1 MTDFLRTKTVT
12 KAIPLLLLIGLCFLS
27 ITIIKDYLTPIIWAI
42 IIAYVLWPAYQI
54 LKQQFNNRDN
64 LSAAMMTGLI
74 GVLISL
80 TVYWLIDLIQIEFST
95 AYQSIING
103 FNPEKYQLHN
113 ILAKL
118 PWLNTP
124 IKTWIAKLHIDEN
137 QLLSQLSILVKQGL
151 GQFTQAIDHISKNAL
166 KLGAFSVTLFFCFR
180 DGELV
185 IQQLQHGLLK
195 FLGPYQAVCIQATQ
209 DTTRAVVCGLVLA
222 ALGQG
227 IVAGTGYYFAG
238 VNAPVLFGA
247 LTALLAIIPMGAIL
261 VWLPISVGL
270 ILLDQTW
277 QGVGL
282 LLWGFCVISTIDN
295 VIRPLVI
302 SGSSSTPI
310 LIVLLG
316 VLGGLNAFGVIG
328 LFLGP
333 IILAILLAVW
343 KTWVAQQI
351 ASDPNQDVNNP
362 PIWHELSGAEALAIL
377 DSNLDTGLSTQTV
390 NQRINEY
397 GLNQLLEKPSRS
409 KLSLFIA
416 QFKSVLILILL
427 AAAVLAAS
435 IGDLKDGIV
444 ILVVVIINALLG
456 FYQEHKAEASLSAL
470 KQMLTHQSKVRRSGL
485 VYELASAQLVPGD
498 IVILEAGSKIPADG
512 RILVAHT
519 LEVDES
525 SLTGE
530 SCPIP
535 KHNKPLN
542 KSSCVLAERHN
553 MLYMNNT
560 ITRGRAE
567 MLVTATGMSTEI
579 GQLAQLLTST
589 TEQPTPLQIQ
599 LDSLGKR
606 LVTFTLAM
614 ISLLIMAALWRGEPL
629 ITTLM
634 TAIALAVA
642 AIPEGLPAVVT
653 VTLALGMHRMAKH
666 QAIIKRL
673 ASVETLGCTT
683 VICSDKTGTLT
694 VNQMTVRSIY
704 YKQQHFS
711 ISGEGYNTNGSISPT
726 LPDNSLEELL
736 LPLAL
741 CNNSQLHH
749 NKVVG
754 DPMEAALLV
763 LISKAHYQAAE
774 LVQQYPRLAEIPFD
788 AEHKFMASFHHID
801 GQIKVFIKGAPDE
814 LFKLCQT
821 PVHHESL
828 DSTHEFNLQNNALAA
843 KGLRVIAVASL
854 TLPSHITELDSQLF
868 QYIKDLNLIALIG
881 LIDPPRTE
889 VSAAIAL
896 CQKAGIAIKMI
907 TGDQKVTATAIGQQ
921 LGLSTQVLEGAELT
935 QLNDHDLAHCIEDI
949 GIFARTGPDQK
960 ARIIKALQ
968 ANGHIVAMTG
978 DGVNDAPALR
988 KADIGIA
995 MGITGT
1001 DVAKE
1006 AASMILLDDNFATL
1020 VKAIKEGR
1028 GIYANMIKFVRF
1040 QLSTNIGA
1048 LLTVALAPALGLPS
1062 PFTAIQLL
1070 WINIIMDGPPALS
1083 LGMDPTRNTIMND
1096 APRQPKTRIL
1106 TTQRMTDLLLYG
1118 VNMAA
1123 GTLGVLYYSLQYKS
1137 PAQASTLAFTT
1148 FVFFQI
1154 FNVYNAR
1161 SENHSIFNRYFFV
1174 NKMLSLAVVT
1184 ILFLQIIVIYWPSAQ
1199 ALFNTTALSAT
1210 DWLIAMSVAAS
1221 IVIIDELKKLI
1232 HRSFN

>member
-1 MTDFLRTKTVT
+1 MTTDFLRTKTVA
-12 KAIPLLLLIGLCFLS
+12 KVIPLLLLIGLCFLS
-27 ITIIKDYLTPIIWAI
+27 ITIIKDYLIPIIWAI

-54 LKQQFNNRDN
+54 LRQQLNNKDN

-74 GVLISL
+74 GVFISL

-118 PWLNTP
+118 PWLNTS

-180 DGELV
+180 DGELF
-185 IQQLQHGLLK
+185 IQQLQQGLLK

-227 IVAGTGYYFAG
+227 IVAGIGYYFAG
-238 VNAPVLFGA
+238 VSAPALFGA

-277 QGVGL
+277 PGVGL

-316 VLGGLNAFGVIG
+316 ILGGLNAFGVIG

-333 IILAILLAVW
+333 IILAVLLAVW

-351 ASDPNQDVNNP
+351 ASSPNQEGINSPV
-362 PIWHELSGAEALAIL
+362 WHELSGAEALVIL

-390 NQRINEY
+390 NQRIKEY

-435 IGDLKDGIV
+435 IGDLKDGMV

-470 KQMLTHQSKVRRSGL
+470 KQMLTHQSKVRRAGL
-485 VYELASAQLVPGD
+485 IYELASAQLVPGD

-542 KSSCVLAERHN
+542 KSPCVLAERHN

-567 MLVTATGMSTEI
+567 MLVTATGISTEI

-589 TEQPTPLQIQ
+589 AYPTP
-599 LDSLGKR
+599 
-606 LVTFTLAM
+606 
-614 ISLLIMAALWRGEPL
+614 
-629 ITTLM
+629 
-634 TAIALAVA
+634 
-642 AIPEGLPAVVT
+642 
-653 VTLALGMHRMAKH
+653 
-666 QAIIKRL
+666 
-673 ASVETLGCTT
+673 
-683 VICSDKTGTLT
+683 
-694 VNQMTVRSIY
+694 
-704 YKQQHFS
+704 
-711 ISGEGYNTNGSISPT
+711 
-726 LPDNSLEELL
+726 NS
-736 LPLAL
+736 
-741 CNNSQLHH
+741 
-749 NKVVG
+749 
-754 DPMEAALLV
+754 
-763 LISKAHYQAAE
+763 
-774 LVQQYPRLAEIPFD
+774 
-788 AEHKFMASFHHID
+788 
-801 GQIKVFIKGAPDE
+801 
-814 LFKLCQT
+814 
-821 PVHHESL
+821 
-828 DSTHEFNLQNNALAA
+828 
-843 KGLRVIAVASL
+843 
-854 TLPSHITELDSQLF
+854 
-868 QYIKDLNLIALIG
+868 
-881 LIDPPRTE
+881 
-889 VSAAIAL
+889 
-896 CQKAGIAIKMI
+896 
-907 TGDQKVTATAIGQQ
+907 
-921 LGLSTQVLEGAELT
+921 
-935 QLNDHDLAHCIEDI
+935 
-949 GIFARTGPDQK
+949 
-960 ARIIKALQ
+960 
-968 ANGHIVAMTG
+968 
-978 DGVNDAPALR
+978 
-988 KADIGIA
+988 
-995 MGITGT
+995 
-1001 DVAKE
+1001 
-1006 AASMILLDDNFATL
+1006 
-1020 VKAIKEGR
+1020 
-1028 GIYANMIKFVRF
+1028 
-1040 QLSTNIGA
+1040 
-1048 LLTVALAPALGLPS
+1048 
-1062 PFTAIQLL
+1062 
-1070 WINIIMDGPPALS
+1070 
-1083 LGMDPTRNTIMND
+1083 TR
-1096 APRQPKTRIL
+1096 
-1106 TTQRMTDLLLYG
+1106 
-1118 VNMAA
+1118 
-1123 GTLGVLYYSLQYKS
+1123 
-1137 PAQASTLAFTT
+1137 
-1148 FVFFQI
+1148 
-1154 FNVYNAR
+1154 
-1161 SENHSIFNRYFFV
+1161 
-1174 NKMLSLAVVT
+1174 
-1184 ILFLQIIVIYWPSAQ
+1184 
-1199 ALFNTTALSAT
+1199 
-1210 DWLIAMSVAAS
+1210 
-1221 IVIIDELKKLI
+1221 
-1232 HRSFN
+1232 